1 MQQRPMFAN
10 PLPTRGRAPTAAYRD
25 IGAGTA
31 VDGASPH
38 HLVSLLYGALADRIH
53 AARGSLARGDVPAK
67 AIAISSAVRIVEEG
81 LAAPLNLKD
90 GGEVAARLADLY
102 DYLVRRLTLAN
113 LHSDLALIDECDRLV
128 KTLREAWDG
137 IADHPAAAGPAAP
150 NT

>member
-1 MQQRPMFAN
+1 MFASHTSS
-10 PLPTRGRAPTAAYRD
+10 PRRAPIAAYRD
-25 IGAGTA
+25 IGGRTA

-38 HLVSLLYGALADRIH
+38 RLVSLLYGALADRIH
-53 AARGSLARGDVPAK
+53 AARGALARGDIPAK
-67 AIAISSAVRIVEEG
+67 AKAISSAVRIVEEG

-113 LHSDLALIDECDRLV
+113 LHSDVAVLDECDRLV

-137 IADHPAAAGPAAP
+137 IADHPAAQGANPHI
-150 NT
+150 

>member
-10 PLPTRGRAPTAAYRD
+10 PLPTRGRGHTAAYRD

-90 GGEVAARLADLY
+90 GGEIAARLADLY

-113 LHSDLALIDECDRLV
+113 LRNDDAALDECARLV
-128 KTLREAWDG
+128 KTLREGWDG
-137 IADHPAAAGPAAP
+137 IADSAKAAAHPTHA
-150 NT
+150 